1 MTKLPKEYL
10 PERIEHVYQLTKEQH
25 KSLKFKLSTQFQ
37 KEGIIISDPNEF
49 HKGWACAQF
58 IATLR
63 MATFPFFPDLTE
75 KEKEE
80 IEMKYLKKL
89 MVDLTGE

>member
-1 MTKLPKEYL
+1 MDKLPKEYF
-10 PERIEHVYQLTKEQH
+10 PERVERLYQKTKEELE
-25 KSLKFKLSTQFQ
+25 SYKFKLATQFQ

-58 IATLR
+58 ILTLR
-63 MATFPFFPDLTE
+63 MATYTFFPDLTE

-80 IEMKYLKKL
+80 MEMKYLKKL
-89 MVDLTGE
+89 IADLTGQ